1 MPLVAGELVTEDFL
15 RNELSSTMGE
25 PVLDEPDRSMDWLLM
40 VRSKGR
46 EMACDPKLVS
56 TGLFSS
62 SGKRE
67 NQSLLAIVGSFWN
80 MGEHSKL
87 SLRKGDSLISGE
99 VKFVNAADGGAE
111 PKASAKMSLGD
122 TVRTDPA
129 AAEWSFMAVKA
140 DTWSMLNAPA

>member
-1 MPLVAGELVTEDFL
+1 MPFVAGELVTDDFL

-40 VRSKGR
+40 VRSNGR
-46 EMACDPKLVS
+46 EMAAVDPKLVS

-62 SGKRE
+62 SGKSE
-67 NQSLLAIVGSFWN
+67 NQSLLAMVGSFWN
-80 MGEHSKL
+80 IGEHSKL
-87 SLRKGDSLISGE
+87 SLRKGDSLMSGE

-129 AAEWSFMAVKA
+129 AAEWSLMAVKA
-140 DTWSMLNAPA
+140 DT